1 MRIIAL
7 RTLRE
12 YWEAHANARD
22 SLQAW
27 YDHVH
32 QADWSSPQDLAGDY
46 GQDALLPGQRAVF
59 MIKGNQYRLVVRIN
73 YLNRL
78 VFIRFIGPHAE
89 YNRIDATK
97 I

>member
-7 RTLRE
+7 WRLRE
-12 YWEAHANARD
+12 YWITHANARD

-32 QADWSSPQDLAGDY
+32 QADWSSPEDLASDY
-46 GQDALLPGQRAVF
+46 GRDALLPDQRAVF
-59 MIKGNQYRLVVRIN
+59 KIKGDQYRLVIRIN
-73 YLNRL
+73 YRNRL
-78 VFIRFIGPHAE
+78 VFIRFIGTHAE

>member
-1 MRIIAL
+1 MRVIAL
-7 RTLRE
+7 RKLRE

-27 YDHVH
+27 YDHGR
-32 QADWSSPQDLAGDY
+32 QADWTAPEDLARDY
-46 GQDALLPGQRAVF
+46 DQEALLLDQRAVF
-59 MIKGNQYRLVVRIN
+59 KIKGNHYRLVVRMN

-78 VFIRFIGPHAE
+78 VFIRFIGTHAE
-89 YNRIDATK
+89 YNRIDTIK

>member
-12 YWEAHANARD
+12 FWEAQASARD

-27 YDHVH
+27 YDHVC
-32 QADWSSPQDLAGDY
+32 QAGWKSPEDLARDY
-46 GQDALLPGQRAVF
+46 GRDALLPDQRAVF
-59 MIKGNQYRLVVRIN
+59 NLKGNQFRLVVRIN
-73 YLNRL
+73 YQHRL
-78 VFIRFIGPHAE
+78 VFIRFIGSHAE